1 MWLTCKLFRVG
12 TDAFCGS
19 KLFCDIRFQCGDKK
33 NEFKNKMQFKVNYTR
48 RIWKISDSNNISQES
63 VLLSKSGM

>member
-1 MWLTCKLFRVG
+1 MHFVVEDYFSIYDFNAG
-12 TDAFCGS
+12 
-19 KLFCDIRFQCGDKK
+19 IKK
-33 NEFKNKMQFKVNYTR
+33 NEFKNKMQFKVNYTP